1 MSFVLSR
8 VRSVAAYA
16 KLVPTQSLLL
26 SVPPVSSSFH
36 VGRAVCKFMSVVV
49 FFVSVMKV
57 PFSSIQSSIYLAV
70 QILSEA

>member
-49 FFVSVMKV
+49 FLY
-57 PFSSIQSSIYLAV
+57 QS
-70 QILSEA
+70 